1 MLYETLAA
9 GQEYVREKRTL
20 FGNETE
26 KVELGVIRGQRLLR
40 KGVDRRMLRN
50 QVKVPVWSI
59 ATSPYLEVNLS
70 N

>member
-9 GQEYVREKRTL
+9 GQEHYREKRTL

-26 KVELGVIRGQRLLR
+26 KMERDVIRSQRLLR
-40 KGVDRRMLRN
+40 KRVDRQMLRN
-50 QVKVPVWSI
+50 QVKVLVLTI
-59 ATSPYLEVNLS
+59 LYYLEVNVS

>member
-9 GQEYVREKRTL
+9 GQEYYREKRTL

-26 KVELGVIRGQRLLR
+26 KVELDVIRSQRLLR
-40 KGVDRRMLRN
+40 KRVDRQMLHN
-50 QVKVPVWSI
+50 QVKVPVLTI
-59 ATSPYLEVNLS
+59 ATSQYLDVNVS